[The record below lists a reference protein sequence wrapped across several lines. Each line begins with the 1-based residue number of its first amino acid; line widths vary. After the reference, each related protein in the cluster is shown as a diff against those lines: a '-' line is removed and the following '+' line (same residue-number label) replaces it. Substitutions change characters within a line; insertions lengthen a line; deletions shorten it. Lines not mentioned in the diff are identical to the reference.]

1 MVQWLVGRKKESDI
15 CDLVH
20 VRRSTSPSFM
30 LQQAQCGAEA
40 SSTVLEAGVGGVGGE
55 GGGGGVELRGI
66 AEGRSNPYVRL

>member
-30 LQQAQCGAEA
+30 LQQALCGAEA

-55 GGGGGVELRGI
+55 EGEGVELRGI

>member
-40 SSTVLEAGVGGVGGE
+40 SSAVLEAGV
-55 GGGGGVELRGI
+55 RGI
-66 AEGRSNPYVRL
+66 AGGGSNPYVRL

>member
-55 GGGGGVELRGI
+55 GGVELRGI